1 MDKGH
6 RRVMIHEMYKIF
18 EKLNFN
24 ITFREFLKVYVNNY
38 FEIQKAF
45 DFDNLSNTSEFEN
58 FLNTQNEFLVK
69 FRKIENDKLIPES
82 KRRLNILYIIT
93 HL

>member
-24 ITFREFLKVYVNNY
+24 ITFREFLKVYTDNY

-45 DFDNLSNTSEFEN
+45 DFDNLSSTSEFED
-58 FLNTQNEFLVK
+58 FLKTQNSVLVK
-69 FRKIENDKLIPES
+69 FLKYNNFYGQS
-82 KRRLNILYIIT
+82 
-93 HL
+93 

>member
-1 MDKGH
+1 
-6 RRVMIHEMYKIF
+6 MIHEMNDLLKNSGI
-18 EKLNFN
+18 KLSFD
-24 ITFREFLKVYVNNY
+24 EFLKVYIDNY

-45 DFDNLSNTSEFEN
+45 DFDNLSNVSEFED
-58 FLNTQNEFLVK
+58 FLKTQNPVLVEFLK
-69 FRKIENDKLIPES
+69 YNNDNLIPEC

>member
-1 MDKGH
+1 MDKGY

-24 ITFREFLKVYVNNY
+24 ITFREFLKVYTDNY

-45 DFDNLSNTSEFEN
+45 DFDNLSNVSEFED
-58 FLNTQNEFLVK
+58 FLKAQNSVLVK
-69 FRKIENDKLIPES
+69 FLKYNNDNLIPES
-82 KRRLNILYIIT
+82 KRRLNTLYIIT

>member
-1 MDKGH
+1 
-6 RRVMIHEMYKIF
+6 MIHEMHELFK
-18 EKLNFN
+18 KLNFN
-24 ITFREFLKVYVNNY
+24 ITFREFLKVYTDNY

-58 FLNTQNEFLVK
+58 FLNTQNKFLVK
-69 FRKIENDKLIPES
+69 FLKIENDNLIPES

>member
-1 MDKGH
+1 MDKGY
-6 RRVMIHEMYKIF
+6 RRIMIHEMHELYKNSGI
-18 EKLNFN
+18 ELTFN
-24 ITFREFLKVYVNNY
+24 EFLDLYINDSEIRKV
-38 FEIQKAF
+38 F
-45 DFDNLSNTSEFEN
+45 DFDNLSNTSEFED

-69 FRKIENDKLIPES
+69 FLKIENDNLIPEC

>member
-6 RRVMIHEMYKIF
+6 RRVMIHEMHELYKNSGI
-18 EKLNFN
+18 ELTFN
-24 ITFREFLKVYVNNY
+24 EFLDLYINDSEIRKV
-38 FEIQKAF
+38 F
-45 DFDNLSNTSEFEN
+45 DFDNLSNTSEFED
-58 FLNTQNEFLVK
+58 FLKIQNPVLVK
-69 FRKIENDKLIPES
+69 FLKYNNDNLIPEC

>member
-1 MDKGH
+1 MDKGY
-6 RRVMIHEMYKIF
+6 RRAMIHEMYKIF

-24 ITFREFLKVYVNNY
+24 ITFREFLKVYADNY
-38 FEIQKAF
+38 FEIQKVF
-45 DFDNLSNTSEFEN
+45 DFDNLSNTSEFED
-58 FLNTQNEFLVK
+58 FLKTQNSVLVK
-69 FRKIENDKLIPES
+69 FLKFENDNLIPEC

>member
-1 MDKGH
+1 MDKGY
-6 RRVMIHEMYKIF
+6 RRIMIHEIYKIF

-24 ITFREFLKVYVNNY
+24 ITFREFLKVYTDNY

-45 DFDNLSNTSEFEN
+45 DFDNLSNTSEFED
-58 FLNTQNEFLVK
+58 FLKIQNPVLVK
-69 FRKIENDKLIPES
+69 FLKYNNDNLIPES
-82 KRRLNILYIIT
+82 KRRLNILYIIS

>member
-1 MDKGH
+1 MDKGY
-6 RRVMIHEMYKIF
+6 RRAMIHEMHELYKNSGI
-18 EKLNFN
+18 ELTFN
-24 ITFREFLKVYVNNY
+24 EFLDLYIKDSEIRKV
-38 FEIQKAF
+38 F
-45 DFDNLSNTSEFEN
+45 DFDNLSNTSEFED

-69 FRKIENDKLIPES
+69 FLKIENDNLIPEC

>member
-1 MDKGH
+1 
-6 RRVMIHEMYKIF
+6 MIHEMYKIF

-24 ITFREFLKVYVNNY
+24 ITFREFLKVYTDNY

-45 DFDNLSNTSEFEN
+45 DFDNLSNTSEFED
-58 FLNTQNEFLVK
+58 FLKIQNPVLVK
-69 FRKIENDKLIPES
+69 FLKYNNDNLIPEC
-82 KRRLNILYIIT
+82 KRRLNILYICT